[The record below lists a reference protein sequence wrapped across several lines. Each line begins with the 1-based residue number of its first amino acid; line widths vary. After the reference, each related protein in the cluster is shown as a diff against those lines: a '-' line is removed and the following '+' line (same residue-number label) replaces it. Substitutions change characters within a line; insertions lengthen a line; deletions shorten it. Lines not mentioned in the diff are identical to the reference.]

1 MSEIPNIKLNDG
13 NLIPQLG
20 FGVFKVDENDAERVV
35 SEALEAGYRHIDTAK
50 IYGNEEGV
58 GRAIEKSGI
67 DRSEL
72 FITTKLWNDDQKN
85 PKDALDASLE
95 RLGLDYVDLYLIHW
109 PCEKQGAYVDA
120 WEELGKQREAGLA
133 KSIGVCNFLP
143 KHLDNLLSPGGEPIV
158 PVVNQIELHPTYQQR
173 EVTEYCRSRGIE
185 IEAWGPLGQG
195 KYDLFNEE
203 PIAQA
208 AKAHGKTP
216 AQVVLR
222 WHIQEGNI
230 IFPKTSHKERMVEN
244 MDIFDFELTDE
255 EFLKIHDLERGN
267 RVAAHPDE
275 VDVD

>member
-1 MSEIPNIKLNDG
+1 MSNIPNIKLNDG

-20 FGVFKVDENDAERVV
+20 LGVFKVDADDAERVV
-35 SEALEAGYRHIDTAK
+35 SEALEAGYRHFDTAK

-58 GRAIEKSGI
+58 GRAIASSGI
-67 DRSEL
+67 AREEL
-72 FITTKLWNDDQKN
+72 FITTKLWNDEQKN
-85 PKDALDASLE
+85 AKEALQASLE

-109 PCEKQGAYVDA
+109 PCEKQGAYTSA
-120 WEELGKQREAGLA
+120 WEELGRQREAGLV
-133 KSIGVCNFLP
+133 KSVGVCNFLP
-143 KHLDNLLSPGGEPIV
+143 KHLDNLLSPGGEPLV
-158 PVVNQIELHPTYQQR
+158 PAVNQIELHPTYQQR

-230 IFPKTSHKERMVEN
+230 VFPKTTHKERMAEN
-244 MDIFDFELTDE
+244 LDIFDFELTDE
-255 EFLKIHDLERGN
+255 EFLKIHALERGN

-275 VDVD
+275 IDVD

>member
-1 MSEIPNIKLNDG
+1 M
-13 NLIPQLG
+13 
-20 FGVFKVDENDAERVV
+20 
-35 SEALEAGYRHIDTAK
+35 
-50 IYGNEEGV
+50 
-58 GRAIEKSGI
+58 
-67 DRSEL
+67 
-72 FITTKLWNDDQKN
+72 
-85 PKDALDASLE
+85 
-95 RLGLDYVDLYLIHW
+95 
-109 PCEKQGAYVDA
+109 
-120 WEELGKQREAGLA
+120 
-133 KSIGVCNFLP
+133 
-143 KHLDNLLSPGGEPIV
+143 
-158 PVVNQIELHPTYQQR
+158 VNQIELHPTYQQR

>member
-95 RLGLDYVDLYLIHW
+95 RLGLDYVDPVSYTHLT
-109 PCEKQGAYVDA
+109 
-120 WEELGKQREAGLA
+120 
-133 KSIGVCNFLP
+133 LP
-143 KHLDNLLSPGGEPIV
+143 
-158 PVVNQIELHPTYQQR
+158 T
-173 EVTEYCRSRGIE
+173 TE
-185 IEAWGPLGQG
+185 
-195 KYDLFNEE
+195 
-203 PIAQA
+203 
-208 AKAHGKTP
+208 
-216 AQVVLR
+216 
-222 WHIQEGNI
+222 
-230 IFPKTSHKERMVEN
+230 
-244 MDIFDFELTDE
+244 
-255 EFLKIHDLERGN
+255 
-267 RVAAHPDE
+267 RV
-275 VDVD
+275 